1 MEKLFRKAQKYT
13 LPQEI
18 KKMGLYPYFIPAD
31 GIIGPITQIQG
42 KPTLMFGSN
51 NYMGLTNHPEMIKA
65 GCEALKTH
73 GTGCTGS
80 RFLNGTLEL
89 HLELEEKLAKFMGKE
104 ACVTFSTGYQTN
116 LGVISGVATKGD
128 FIISDELNHA
138 SIVDGCRLSYAETK
152 VYKHNDMDDLER
164 VLQSLPKN
172 KGKLIVSDGVFSMEG
187 SLAPVPQLVELSEQY
202 SARLMIDDAHGVG
215 YLGDHGEGVGGHFG
229 LMDRIDLVV
238 GTFSKSFASIGG
250 FCVSTEEVANYI
262 QHHARSFIFSA
273 SLLPPAVA
281 AIIKAIE
288 LIEKGPE
295 LRKQVM
301 TNARLFES
309 GLRKMGFETGGSE
322 TPVVPV
328 YIRDELKV
336 FKVWKELLKEG
347 LYSNPVRA
355 PGVAVGDELLRN
367 SLMATHTE
375 EQIHDA
381 LEIYENVGHKFDLI

>member
-375 EQIHDA
+375 EQINDA

>member
-1 MEKLFRKAQKYT
+1 MEKLFRKTQKYT

-31 GIIGPITQIQG
+31 GIIGPITSIHG
-42 KPTLMFGSN
+42 KDKLMFGSN

-65 GCEALKTH
+65 GCEALKNY

-80 RFLNGTLEL
+80 RFLNGTLEI

-104 ACVTFSTGYQTN
+104 GAITFSTGYQTN
-116 LGVISGVATKGD
+116 LGVLAGLTQKGD
-128 FIISDELNHA
+128 YIISDELNHA

-152 VYKHNDMDDLER
+152 VYKHNDMEDLER

-202 SARLMIDDAHGVG
+202 SSRLMIDDAHGVG
-215 YLGDHGEGVGGHFG
+215 YLGGHGEGVGGHFG

-250 FCVSTEEVANYI
+250 FCVSNDDVINYI

-288 LIEKGPE
+288 LIEKGE
-295 LRKQVM
+295 EMRKKVM
-301 TNARLFES
+301 SNARLFES
-309 GLRKMGFETGGSE
+309 GLRKLGFETGGSE

-336 FKVWKELLKEG
+336 FKVWKALLSEG
-347 LYSNPVRA
+347 LYSNPVRS

-375 EQIHDA
+375 EQIHEA
-381 LEIYENVGHKFDLI
+381 LEIYETVGHKFDII

>member
-31 GIIGPITQIQG
+31 GIIGPITQVQG

-65 GCEALKTH
+65 GCQALKDH

-128 FIISDELNHA
+128 YIISDELNHA
-138 SIVDGCRLSYAETK
+138 SIVDGCRLSYADTK

-250 FCVSTEEVANYI
+250 FCVSTGEVANYI

-288 LIEKGPE
+288 IIEKSE
-295 LRKQVM
+295 DMRKKVM
-301 TNARLFES
+301 SNARLFES
-309 GLRKMGFETGGSE
+309 GLRKLGFETGGSE

-328 YIRDELKV
+328 YIRDDIKV
-336 FKVWKELLKEG
+336 FKVWKELLAQG

-355 PGVAVGDELLRN
+355 PGVAPGDELLRN
-367 SLMATHTE
+367 SLMATHTD

-381 LEIYENVGHKFDLI
+381 LDIYEKVGHKFDLI

>member
-13 LPQEI
+13 LPQKI

-31 GIIGPITQIQG
+31 GIIGPITSIHG
-42 KPTLMFGSN
+42 KPVLMFGSN

-65 GCEALKTH
+65 GCEALKNY

-104 ACVTFSTGYQTN
+104 AAVTFSTGYQTN
-116 LGVISGVATKGD
+116 LGVISGLATKGD

-138 SIVDGCRLSYAETK
+138 SIVDGCRLSYATTK
-152 VYKHNDMDDLER
+152 VYKHNDMEDLER
-164 VLQSLPKN
+164 VLQSLPQN

-187 SLAPVPQLVELSEQY
+187 SLAKVPQLVELSEQY
-202 SARLMIDDAHGVG
+202 NARLMIDDAHGVG

-250 FCVSTEEVANYI
+250 FCVSTEEVANYL

-288 LIEKGPE
+288 LIEKSE
-295 LRKQVM
+295 DLRKKVM
-301 TNARLFES
+301 SNARLFES
-309 GLRKMGFETGGSE
+309 GLRNLGFETGGSE

-328 YIRDELKV
+328 YIRDQIKV
-336 FKVWKELLKEG
+336 FKVWKALLAEG
-347 LYSNPVRA
+347 LYSNPVPA
-355 PGVAVGDELLRN
+355 PAVAVGDELLRN

-375 EQIHDA
+375 EQIQDA
-381 LEIYENVGHKFDLI
+381 LDIYERVGIKFDLI

>member
-1 MEKLFRKAQKYT
+1 MEKLFKKAQKYT
-13 LPQEI
+13 LPQDI

-31 GIIGPITQIQG
+31 GIIGPITHIHG
-42 KPTLMFGSN
+42 EPKLMFGSN
-51 NYMGLTNHPEMIKA
+51 NYMGLTNHPEMVKA
-65 GCEALKTH
+65 GCDALKKY

-89 HLELEEKLAKFMGKE
+89 HLELEEKLAKFIGKE
-104 ACVTFSTGYQTN
+104 SAITFSTGYQTN
-116 LGVISGVATKGD
+116 LGVLSGLTQKGD
-128 FIISDELNHA
+128 FIISDQQNHA

-152 VYKHNDMDDLER
+152 VFKHNDMEDLER
-164 VLQSLPKN
+164 VLKSLPQN

-187 SLAPVPQLVELSEQY
+187 SLALVPQLAELAEQY

-215 YLGDHGEGVGGHFG
+215 YLGDHGEGVGGHFK
-229 LMDRIDLVV
+229 MIDRIDLLV

-250 FCVSTEEVANYI
+250 FCVSNDDVINYI

-288 LIEKGPE
+288 LIENGDD
-295 LRKQVM
+295 LRKNVM
-301 TNARLFES
+301 YNARLFES
-309 GLRKMGFETGGSE
+309 GLRKLGFETGESE

-328 YIRDELKV
+328 YIRDEIKV
-336 FKVWKELLKEG
+336 LKVWKALLEAG

-355 PGVAVGDELLRN
+355 PAVAVGDELLRN

-375 EQIHDA
+375 EQIQDA
-381 LEIYENVGHKFDLI
+381 LDIYEKVGQEFNII

>member
-1 MEKLFRKAQKYT
+1 MEKLFRKVQKYT
-13 LPQEI
+13 LPQDV

-31 GIIGPITQIQG
+31 GIIGPITQING
-42 KPTLMFGSN
+42 KPKLMFGSN
-51 NYMGLTNHPEMIKA
+51 NYMGLTNHPDMIKA
-65 GCEALKTH
+65 GCEALKKY

-104 ACVTFSTGYQTN
+104 AALTFSTGYQTN
-116 LGVISGVATKGD
+116 LGVLAGLTNKGD
-128 FIISDELNHA
+128 YIVSDELNHA

-152 VYKHNDMDDLER
+152 VFKHNDMDDLER
-164 VLQSLPKN
+164 VLQSLPNN

-187 SLAPVPQLVELSEQY
+187 SLALVPELVELSEQY
-202 SARLMIDDAHGVG
+202 GARLMIDDAHGVG
-215 YLGDHGEGVGGHFG
+215 YLGDHGEGVVGHFN
-229 LMDRIDLVV
+229 LIDKVDLIV

-250 FCVSTEEVANYI
+250 FCVSNDDVVNYI

-288 LIEKGPE
+288 LIEKGDDM
-295 LRKQVM
+295 RKKVM
-301 TNARLFES
+301 SNARLFES
-309 GLRKMGFETGGSE
+309 ELRKLGFETGASQ
-322 TPVVPV
+322 TPVVPI
-328 YIRDELKV
+328 YIRDDIKV
-336 FKVWKELLKEG
+336 LKVWKALLAEG

-375 EQIHDA
+375 EHIYDA
-381 LEIYENVGHKFDLI
+381 LEIYEKVGRDFDLI

>member
-65 GCEALKTH
+65 GCEALKEH

-104 ACVTFSTGYQTN
+104 AAVTFSTGYQTN

-152 VYKHNDMDDLER
+152 VYKHNDMEDLER

-172 KGKLIVSDGVFSMEG
+172 KGKLIISDGVFSMEG

-250 FCVSTEEVANYI
+250 FCVSTDEVANYI

-288 LIEKGPE
+288 LIEKGPK
-295 LRKQVM
+295 LRKKVM
-301 TNARLFES
+301 SNARLFES
-309 GLRKMGFETGGSE
+309 GLRKLGFETGGSE

-381 LEIYENVGHKFDLI
+381 LEIYEKVGYKFDLI

>member
-65 GCEALKTH
+65 GCEALKEH

-104 ACVTFSTGYQTN
+104 AAVTFSTGYQTN

-152 VYKHNDMDDLER
+152 VYKHNDMEDLER

-172 KGKLIVSDGVFSMEG
+172 KGKLIISDGVFSMEG

-215 YLGDHGEGVGGHFG
+215 YLGDHGEGVGGHFC

-250 FCVSTEEVANYI
+250 FCVSTDEVANYI

-288 LIEKGPE
+288 LIEKGPK
-295 LRKQVM
+295 LRKKVM
-301 TNARLFES
+301 SNARLFES
-309 GLRKMGFETGGSE
+309 GLRKLGFETGGSE

-381 LEIYENVGHKFDLI
+381 LEIYEKVGYKFDLI